1 MDTSSGYMDVC
12 RDGRQHHWYLTHLP
26 FFSIFFLEK
35 AGKRP
40 FFELSIIF
48 FPCCDIKK
56 KIMSL
61 STLIIFSSN
70 FIFLWHHSIG
80 SSTLFSKISHLSL
93 ANACGID
100 GWIIFQAVISC
111 WFLVTHLHA
120 NSAPLPT
127 GLKWAYICSILG
139 CTLFSIKP
147 EEDKSSCWH
156 WIKGIFFE
164 EIRKGIVGVY
174 PIPVLLLTFPA
185 PFPKLFPVKPTVPIL
200 Q

>member
-26 FFSIFFLEK
+26 FFFHFFSGKSRQEAIFW
-35 AGKRP
+35 ACNN
-40 FFELSIIF
+40 FFFHAVTS
-48 FPCCDIKK
+48 KK

-70 FIFLWHHSIG
+70 FIFLWHNSIG

-93 ANACGID
+93 ANACGIN

-156 WIKGIFFE
+156 WIKGIFF
-164 EIRKGIVGVY
+164 
-174 PIPVLLLTFPA
+174 
-185 PFPKLFPVKPTVPIL
+185 
-200 Q
+200 